1 MSGSKNTYIET
12 QQTKE
17 LYSKHV
23 AMGCDIEIDRDHG
36 YVYCDTHTVD
46 LFGYPE
52 QDYDSEMEYNNTHEN
67 GLL

>member
-1 MSGSKNTYIET
+1 MKSSTDQYIET
-12 QQTKE
+12 VETKE

-23 AMGCDIEIDRDHG
+23 AMGCDIESDRDSG
-36 YVYCDTHTVD
+36 QVWCDTHQVD

-52 QDYDSEMEYNNTHEN
+52 QDWDSEAEYNNSHEN